1 MPDWTTFFA
10 IAGVVLVLLLVLA
23 RLSSGAVTDSTERE
37 PIANE
42 STAVLLA
49 NVAISQGLFATV
61 LVIAVWITSIP
72 PFALGVEFSSQASVG
87 LTGLLTGIT
96 AGILLYL
103 FNVAGSM
110 VAKARDVDFDAR
122 LREQLTP
129 DSHSAWVLLLVG
141 VLPIIAVF
149 EELLFRAILIG
160 VTSVGTGLSPWL
172 FAGGSSV
179 VFAVGHG
186 VQGRLGMLVT
196 GVLGFAL
203 AVVFI
208 ISNSLL
214 AVVVAHYLVNA
225 LEFLCTDRI
234 ERLLG
239 RHTSAF

>member
-23 RLSSGAVTDSTERE
+23 RLSSGAITDSTER
-37 PIANE
+37 ASVATE

-61 LVIAVWITSIP
+61 LVIAIWITSIP
-72 PFALGVEFSSQASVG
+72 PVALGVELSNQTSVG
-87 LTGLLTGIT
+87 LAGLHVGIG
-96 AGILLYL
+96 AGLILYL
-103 FNVAGSM
+103 FNLAGSIG
-110 VAKARDVDFDAR
+110 AKASGIDFDGR

-129 DSHSAWVLLLVG
+129 DSSRSWVLLLVG

-160 VTSVGTGLSPWL
+160 VTSFGTGVSPWL

-186 VQGRLGMLVT
+186 VQGRLGVLVT

-234 ERLLG
+234 ERLIG
-239 RHTSAF
+239 RHTSAI